1 MRLSHLAIT
10 APLALALVMSAVAS
24 PLLTVAVVGAEDRSG
39 GYSNVDLPEALTTML
54 TLALRDSGQFIV
66 LTREQIAAVIQ
77 EQDFANS
84 GRVAQAGAAAETGAI
99 IPAQILVRAII
110 TEFDPGTSSG
120 GQGLRIE
127 GFELDMGRES
137 GHMAVVV
144 EMIDSTTGEVVATER
159 AVGTP
164 SGSHTGFG
172 YSDSDW
178 GFGLDDAERDA
189 IGRILQITVD
199 NCVEAIARGLRN
211 TPWEGAVVTARGGEV
226 YINAG
231 QNALIR
237 EGEVFVV
244 YDPGEALIDPATGLN
259 LGSVETEVGMIEV
272 IRVEE
277 RFSVCRPIDEGN
289 YGRGQIVREP

>member
-10 APLALALVMSAVAS
+10 ATLALAMAVSAVAS
-24 PLLTVAVVGAEDRSG
+24 PLLTVAVVGAEDRSAG
-39 GYSNVDLPEALTTML
+39 HAGVDLTEALTTML
-54 TLALRDSGQFIV
+54 TLALSDSGQFIV
-66 LTREQIAAVIQ
+66 LSRDQIAAVIQ

-99 IPAQILVRAII
+99 IPAQVLVRAVI

-127 GFELDMGRES
+127 GFELDMGREG

-144 EMIDSTTGEVVATER
+144 EMINATTGEVIATER
-159 AVGTP
+159 TVGTP
-164 SGSHTGFG
+164 SGSHTGLG
-172 YSDSDW
+172 YSSSSW
-178 GFGLDDAERDA
+178 GIGLDDAERDA

-199 NCVEAIARGLRN
+199 NCVEAIARGLRS
-211 TPWEGAVVTARGGEV
+211 TPWEGAVVTSRGGEV

-231 QNALIR
+231 QNAHIR

-259 LGSVETEVGMIEV
+259 LGSVESEVGLIEV
-272 IRVEE
+272 SRVEE
-277 RFSVCRPIDEGN
+277 RFSVCRPIDQGN